1 MTDDRLTDD
10 AGHLTDAGLAA
21 FKARQDRMF
30 ARYGYPAQYD
40 TAQALDLLGKTG
52 EIQPDE
58 AIAFLYPSRE
68 AAEAFA
74 DSNLLNGG
82 LPSLGIMEVAGG
94 WLGAVDIRPDL
105 ARVKADHER
114 RVAAVS
120 N

>member
-10 AGHLTDAGLAA
+10 AGHLTDAGFAA
-21 FKARQDRMF
+21 FQARQSRMF
-30 ARYGYPAQYD
+30 ARYGKPVKTDSAV
-40 TAQALDLLGKTG
+40 ALDLLGKTS
-52 EIQPDE
+52 EIHPAE
-58 AIAFLYPSRE
+58 AMAYRYPSRE

-74 DSNLLNGG
+74 DSNLLNGD

-94 WLGAVDIRPDL
+94 WLGAVDIRSDL

-114 RVAAVS
+114 RVAAAS

>member
-1 MTDDRLTDD
+1 MTEHLTD
-10 AGHLTDAGLAA
+10 ANGHLTDAGIAA
-21 FKARQDRMF
+21 FKARQARMF
-30 ARYGYPAQYD
+30 DRYGKPAHFD

-58 AIAFLYPSRE
+58 AVAFLYPTRE